1 MGTLL
6 NHFVGVAFIYR
17 ICTQFFQ
24 ATEVNVNAKFL
35 FVTVT
40 AILANMDPV
49 FESWEPRLTAV
60 HFSAEDHINVVV
72 FSPSQNRCYGVNYLV
87 SLLTEIFKPT

>member
-49 FESWEPRLTAV
+49 KKV
-60 HFSAEDHINVVV
+60 GN
-72 FSPSQNRCYGVNYLV
+72 QG
-87 SLLTEIFKPT
+87 